1 MEDPTR
7 KYHRPPSQSQHLL
20 CLFLFWFVVIPLF
33 WTSLPFSVS
42 VLLLLPL
49 LILGLILIAP
59 LPCLASYYL
68 AANEWVKAEK
78 NRIASN
84 YNRVQAAPR
93 NLDPRQVPQG
103 MIGRLQV
110 VWLDIVC
117 KKNKIQV
124 KKAWPTSAKCTPF
137 EVNIKHVIMGCMVQV
152 AHSDSVLSIIV
163 AISKLLAR
171 LSNTQGVLQRLLR
184 LQRDWVTLS
193 LFSLLWWRGRL

>member
-1 MEDPTR
+1 MLVSFLVCCYSIILDFIAF
-7 KYHRPPSQSQHLL
+7 L
-20 CLFLFWFVVIPLF
+20 CLCAASFPSAHFRVDRNC
-33 WTSLPFSVS
+33 
-42 VLLLLPL
+42 
-49 LILGLILIAP
+49 P

-117 KKNKIQV
+117 KKKNKIQV

-171 LSNTQGVLQRLLR
+171 LGNTQGVLQRLLR